1 MDKKQA
7 YIQAIEN
14 EIRSQNLYQFMA
26 VHCENK
32 EKNIFV
38 NLIPME
44 KMHEEKMRS
53 FFYKEFPGE
62 TLNISA
68 DLLPKTQK
76 KIDEMKDPKSI
87 FDFAIEREK
96 MAQEA
101 YMDLALNC
109 DDEDMKT
116 FFKQMAEEEKN
127 HADILFTEI
136 EKLENTMIWFD
147 ESELN
152 GLMEY

>member
-7 YIQAIEN
+7 YVQAIEN
-14 EIRSQNLYQFMA
+14 EIRSQNLYKFMA
-26 VHCENK
+26 EHCEDK
-32 EKNIFV
+32 EKNIFF

-53 FFYKEFPGE
+53 FFQREFPGE
-62 TLNISA
+62 TLKISA

-109 DDEDMKT
+109 DDEEMKT

>member
-1 MDKKQA
+1 
-7 YIQAIEN
+7 
-14 EIRSQNLYQFMA
+14 
-26 VHCENK
+26 
-32 EKNIFV
+32 
-38 NLIPME
+38 
-44 KMHEEKMRS
+44 MHEEKMRS
-53 FFYKEFPGE
+53 FFHQEFPGE
-62 TLNISA
+62 SLAISA
-68 DLLPKTQK
+68 DLLPKTRK

-101 YMDLALNC
+101 YNDLAINC
-109 DDEDMKT
+109 EVPEMKE
-116 FFKQMAEEEKN
+116 FFIKMANDEKN
-127 HADILFTEI
+127 HAEVLFAEI